1 MISRGEE
8 MWIFLKNY
16 LFEMWKL
23 KKNYKEK
30 KNIKV
35 GLNFI
40 IMLDVQNLPKKLPNI
55 FIAKFS

>member
-1 MISRGEE
+1 
-8 MWIFLKNY
+8 
-16 LFEMWKL
+16 MWKL